1 MTSLKRF
8 ARILIVIVFATV
20 EAASLASAE
29 TISLLPSKDA
39 TIFGASINE
48 GIPNTDGQGLYNR
61 SNGAGPGLFSGG
73 NGALAPHRALIQF
86 DIAGNLPQGA
96 IINSAQLTM
105 HIGIVA
111 GSGGAPGLGD
121 QNPRTMDLHRLTND
135 WGEGITGANS
145 TTVGGTGQGFP
156 ANPGDATWNERHFG
170 STPWTTPG
178 GDFVQTV
185 SGSLAVGS
193 VFFSPQTWQSTS
205 QMVADVQSWLTDPAD
220 NFGWILINRD
230 ENARQT
236 HRAFFSKEAEANG
249 LANAI
254 GPRLLIDY
262 TLAPVP
268 VPAAIWL
275 FGSGLMALAEFARRR
290 KEQPSC

>member
-1 MTSLKRF
+1 MTWQRRLSLMVMGLL
-8 ARILIVIVFATV
+8 ALGAW
-20 EAASLASAE
+20 SHASAE

-39 TIFGASINE
+39 TIFGASVNE
-48 GIPNTDGQGLYNR
+48 GVPNTDGQGLYNR
-61 SNGAGPGLFSGG
+61 SNGAGPGIFSGG

-86 DIAGNLPQGA
+86 DVAGNIPQGA
-96 IINSAQLTM
+96 VINSAQLTM

-111 GSGGAPGLGD
+111 GSGGAVGLGD
-121 QNPRTMDLHRLTND
+121 QNPRTMDLHRLTAD

-145 TTVGGTGQGFP
+145 TAVGGTGQGFP
-156 ANPGDATWNERHFG
+156 SNPGDTTWNERHFG

-193 VFFSPQTWQSTS
+193 VFFSPQTWQSTA
-205 QMVADVQSWLTDPAD
+205 QMVADVQSWLNDPTD
-220 NFGWILINRD
+220 NFGWILINKD
-230 ENARQT
+230 ENGRQT
-236 HRAFFSKEAEANG
+236 HRAFFSKEAEAQG

-262 TLAPVP
+262 SLAPVP
-268 VPAAIWL
+268 VPGALGL
-275 FGSGLMALAEFARRR
+275 FGSGLVALARLTRRR
-290 KEQPSC
+290 KEQDLR